1 MQEIDPRQLDLFIRQ
16 RTIRAAVYDVVTQTD
31 RLLSAREIAEL
42 ARVTY
47 AQAVFA
53 LFALH
58 NAEKIYRQ
66 GKKTTALWG
75 NLSFKPVE
83 PATGYQL
90 LESIFHGIVRK

>member
-1 MQEIDPRQLDLFIRQ
+1 MQEIDPRQLDLFRA
-16 RTIRAAVYDVVTQTD
+16 RTIRAAVYDVITHTD

-47 AQAVFA
+47 AQAIFA

-75 NLSFKPVE
+75 NLSFKPAE
-83 PATGYQL
+83 PATGFEL
-90 LESIFHGIVRK
+90 LERIFNGIARK

>member
-1 MQEIDPRQLDLFIRQ
+1 MRKIDPRQLDLFRQ
-16 RTIRAAVYDVVTQTD
+16 LTIRAAVYDVVTHTD

-47 AQAVFA
+47 AQAIFA

-58 NAEKIYRQ
+58 NADKIYRQ

-75 NLSFKPVE
+75 NLSFKPAE
-83 PATGYQL
+83 PVTGFEL
-90 LESIFHGIVRK
+90 LERIFHGIARK

>member
-1 MQEIDPRQLDLFIRQ
+1 MQEIDPRQLDLFRS
-16 RTIRAAVYDVVTQTD
+16 RTIRARVLDVITHTN
-31 RLLSAREIAEL
+31 RLMTAKEVAEL

-58 NAEKIYRQ
+58 NADKIHRH

-75 NLSFKPVE
+75 NLTFKPQE
-83 PATGYQL
+83 PATGYEL
-90 LESIFHGIVRK
+90 LERIFNGIARR

>member
-1 MQEIDPRQLDLFIRQ
+1 MQEIDPRQLDLFRS
-16 RTIRAAVYDVVTQTD
+16 RTIRARVLDVVIHTD
-31 RLLSAREIAEL
+31 RLLTAKEVAEL

-58 NAEKIYRQ
+58 NAEKIHRQ

-75 NLSFKPVE
+75 NLTFKPQE
-83 PATGYQL
+83 PQTGYEL
-90 LESIFHGIVRK
+90 LERIFHGFAKR